1 MIGGEMKSDK
11 IMVKE
16 TLDLDERTLENN
28 LEDVINS
35 LRYYQSQ
42 GWEGLRSKYYG
53 DYTGWELYKER
64 PETDAEYKRR
74 LASEQNDKERRRQ
87 KYEEL
92 KKEFEA

>member
-1 MIGGEMKSDK
+1 
-11 IMVKE
+11 MVKE
-16 TLDLDERTLENN
+16 TLTLDERILENN

-42 GWEGLRSKYYG
+42 GWEGLRANYCG
-53 DYTGWELYKER
+53 DYIGHELYKER
-64 PETDAEYKRR
+64 PETDAEYNSR
-74 LASEQNDKERRRQ
+74 LKSEKLSKERRRQ

>member
-1 MIGGEMKSDK
+1 MKSDK

-16 TLDLDERTLENN
+16 TLTLDERILENN
-28 LEDVINS
+28 LEDIINS

-42 GWEGLRSKYYG
+42 GWEGLQANYCG
-53 DYTGWELYKER
+53 DYIGHELYKER
-64 PETDAEYKRR
+64 PETDVEYNSR
-74 LASEQNDKERRRQ
+74 LKSEKLSKERRRQ

>member
-1 MIGGEMKSDK
+1 MSGGEMKSDK

-16 TLDLDERTLENN
+16 TLTLDERILENN

-42 GWEGLRSKYYG
+42 GWEGLQANYCG
-53 DYTGWELYKER
+53 DYMGHELYKER
-64 PETDAEYKRR
+64 PETDTEYKRR
-74 LASEQNDKERRRQ
+74 LTSEQNDKERRRQ

>member
-1 MIGGEMKSDK
+1 MKSDK

-16 TLDLDERTLENN
+16 TLTLDERILENN

-42 GWEGLRSKYYG
+42 GWEGLRANYCG
-53 DYTGWELYKER
+53 DYIGHELYKER
-64 PETDAEYKRR
+64 PETDAEYNSR
-74 LASEQNDKERRRQ
+74 LKSEKLSKERRRQ